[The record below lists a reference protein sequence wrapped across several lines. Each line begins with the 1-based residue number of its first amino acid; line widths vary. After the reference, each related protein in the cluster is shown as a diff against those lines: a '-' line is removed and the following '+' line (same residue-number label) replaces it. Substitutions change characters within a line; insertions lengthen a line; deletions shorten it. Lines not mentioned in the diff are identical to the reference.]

1 MADNMRLI
9 ILSGLSGSGKTVA
22 LHVLEDLGYYCVDNM
37 PAALLGAVV
46 EEVRSGSDQP
56 VALMALGVDAR
67 NRAADLH
74 SLPELIRDLQAS
86 GVQTD
91 LLFLHASDEVLMK
104 RYSESR
110 RRHPLADHGTALRT
124 AIETERDLLADLVD
138 AADLIID
145 TSRTSVYELA
155 DAIRERVDQRG
166 DDQLSVLIESFG
178 FKNGIPADA
187 DFVFDMRGL
196 PNPYWTVELRGLTG
210 KDKEVSDFL
219 DAQPA
224 VNDMYEDVLAFLAR
238 WIPRYN
244 DAHRS
249 YLTVAIGCT
258 GGQHRSVYMTERLAA
273 ALRDQ
278 HDPVLTR
285 HNELGSHPIEKQ

>member
-110 RRHPLADHGTALRT
+110 RRHPLAEHGKA
-124 AIETERDLLADLVD
+124 RD
-138 AADLIID
+138 
-145 TSRTSVYELA
+145 VYEQPGLA
-155 DAIRERVDQRG
+155 GEPRAGKHLAPGEARHEVLLVPG
-166 DDQLSVLIESFG
+166 DVPQ
-178 FKNGIPADA
+178 
-187 DFVFDMRGL
+187 
-196 PNPYWTVELRGLTG
+196 
-210 KDKEVSDFL
+210 
-219 DAQPA
+219 
-224 VNDMYEDVLAFLAR
+224 
-238 WIPRYN
+238 
-244 DAHRS
+244 
-249 YLTVAIGCT
+249 
-258 GGQHRSVYMTERLAA
+258 
-273 ALRDQ
+273 
-278 HDPVLTR
+278 
-285 HNELGSHPIEKQ
+285 

>member
-46 EEVRSGSDQP
+46 DEVRSGSDQP

-110 RRHPLADHGTALRT
+110 RKHPLADHGTALRS
-124 AIETERDLLADLVD
+124 AIEAERELLAELTHS
-138 AADLIID
+138 ADLIID
-145 TSRTSVYELA
+145 TSRSSVYELA
-155 DAIRERVDQRG
+155 DTIRERVAG
-166 DDQLSVLIESFG
+166 
-178 FKNGIPADA
+178 
-187 DFVFDMRGL
+187 
-196 PNPYWTVELRGLTG
+196 
-210 KDKEVSDFL
+210 
-219 DAQPA
+219 
-224 VNDMYEDVLAFLAR
+224 
-238 WIPRYN
+238 
-244 DAHRS
+244 
-249 YLTVAIGCT
+249 VA
-258 GGQHRSVYMTERLAA
+258 A
-273 ALRDQ
+273 
-278 HDPVLTR
+278 
-285 HNELGSHPIEKQ
+285 